1 MELGS
6 ITKTYPVKRQP
17 NALPRNGAKN
27 AFLPYGQNSQDTP
40 KIA

>member
-6 ITKTYPVKRQP
+6 ITKTYSIRRQL

-27 AFLPYGQNSQDTP
+27 AFLPRG
-40 KIA
+40 